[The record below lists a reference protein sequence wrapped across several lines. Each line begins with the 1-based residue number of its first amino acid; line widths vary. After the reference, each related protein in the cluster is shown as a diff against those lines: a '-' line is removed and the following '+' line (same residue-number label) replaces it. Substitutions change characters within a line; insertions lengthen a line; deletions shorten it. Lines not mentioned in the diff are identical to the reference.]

1 MNNNMKKL
9 SPNLMVKDVREA
21 VDFYTQNLGFSLIMA
36 VPETQDGI
44 LTEVPKDKV
53 VVYALVKNG
62 DVEIMFQEEKSLK
75 EDVPSLDGFAI
86 GASCV
91 FYIELENL
99 EEFYKE
105 VCSKVEVVKDLF
117 TTWYG
122 MKEFYIRDNN
132 GYILSFAEMQKK

>member
-1 MNNNMKKL
+1 MKKL
-9 SPNLMVKDVREA
+9 NPNLMVKDVKET

-44 LTEVPKDKV
+44 LTEIPKDKV

-62 DVEIMFQEEKSLK
+62 DVEIMFQEEKTLRK
-75 EDVPSLDGFAI
+75 DVPVLHDTGI
-86 GASCV
+86 GASCT

-99 EEFYKE
+99 EEFYEE
-105 VCSKVEVVKDLF
+105 VHGKVEVVKDLF

-132 GYILSFAEMQKK
+132 GYILTFAEMQKK